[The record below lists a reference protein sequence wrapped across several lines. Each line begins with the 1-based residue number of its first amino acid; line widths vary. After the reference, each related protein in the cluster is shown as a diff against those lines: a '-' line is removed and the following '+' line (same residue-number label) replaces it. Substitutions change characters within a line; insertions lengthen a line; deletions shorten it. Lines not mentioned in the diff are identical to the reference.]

1 MNYIF
6 YIILGIVGLFVL
18 VLCYMVF
25 KMYFMLKKPDDIN
38 TERRM
43 TDMMMGLEKSSYKN
57 TLDINSQI
65 NNVAKETSELK
76 EFLRQTNL
84 KMKELSRFQD
94 LFKTP
99 KLRGE

>member
-1 MNYIF
+1 MSYFIYIL
-6 YIILGIVGLFVL
+6 LGFIFLVVLGLCFFI
-18 VLCYMVF
+18 F
-25 KMYFMLKKPDDIN
+25 KIYSLIKKPDDIN

-43 TDMMMGLEKSSYKN
+43 TDIMMDLKESSYKN
-57 TLDINSQI
+57 TLGI
-65 NNVAKETSELK
+65 NNQIGSVVKETSEVK
-76 EFLRQTNL
+76 EFLRQTNM